1 MRVLVLGASGMIG
14 HAMFRVLHQVN
25 TWEVW
30 GTLRSDLDRQYFPPA
45 LAESLVVGG
54 DVDRPEVIPRILAGV
69 RPSVVINCVGLT
81 KHHQQS
87 EDPQLALPVNAL
99 LPHRLADLC
108 AANCARLIHVS
119 TDCVFA
125 GSRGDYRESDPPD
138 AMDVYGKSK
147 HLGEVDYPHAVTLR
161 TSTIGHEL
169 HSAFGLLEWF
179 LEQEQ
184 ECKGYTRAIFSGLTN
199 MEFARVVR
207 DFVIP
212 NTTLRGLYHVGGMAI
227 NKFDLL
233 MLIADTYSKSIRITR
248 EDTFVMD
255 RSLNTQRFGE
265 ATGYMPP
272 SWPEM
277 IRDMHAKKDSIDV

>member
-1 MRVLVLGASGMIG
+1 MKVLVLGAGGMIG
-14 HAMFRVLHQVN
+14 HAMFHVLHQVV
-25 TWEVW
+25 TWDVW
-30 GTLRSDLDRQYFPPA
+30 GTLRTDFDRQYFPAA
-45 LAESLVVGG
+45 LAERLVVGG
-54 DVDRPEVIPRILAGV
+54 DIERTESIPRMLAGL
-69 RPSVVINCVGLT
+69 RPDVVINCVGLT

-108 AANCARLIHVS
+108 AANGARLVHVS

-138 AMDVYGKSK
+138 AIDVYGKSK

-169 HSAFGLLEWF
+169 HSANGLLEWF
-179 LEQEQ
+179 LAQEK
-184 ECKGYTRAIFSGLTN
+184 ECKGYARAIFSGLTN
-199 MEFARVVR
+199 RELAKVVR

-212 NTTLRGLYHVGGMAI
+212 NTTLRGLYHVGGTAI

-233 MLIADTYSKSIRITR
+233 GLIADTYSKSIRIVR
-248 EDTFVMD
+248 DDAFVID
-255 RSLNTQRFGE
+255 RSLNTQRFFE
-265 ATGYMPP
+265 VTGYIPP
-272 SWPEM
+272 SWVEM
-277 IRDMHAKKDSIDV
+277 IRDMHSKKDLGNV

>member
-1 MRVLVLGASGMIG
+1 MKVLVLGAGGMIG
-14 HAMFRVLHQVN
+14 HAMFGVLHQVAA
-25 TWEVW
+25 WEVW
-30 GTLRSDLDRQYFPPA
+30 GTLRSDLDRQYFSTA
-45 LAESLVVGG
+45 LAGSLVVGG
-54 DVDRPEVIPRILAGV
+54 DVERPEVIPRMLAVV
-69 RPSVVINCVGLT
+69 RPDVVVNCVGLT

-87 EDPQLALPVNAL
+87 EDPQRALPVNAL

-108 AANCARLIHVS
+108 AVNGARLIHVS

-125 GSRGDYRESDPPD
+125 GSRGDYRESDSPD
-138 AMDVYGKSK
+138 AIDVYGKSK

-169 HSAFGLLEWF
+169 HSALGLLEWF
-179 LEQEQ
+179 LAQEQ
-184 ECKGYTRAIFSGLTN
+184 ECKGYSRAIFSGLTN

-212 NTTLRGLYHVGGMAI
+212 NMTLRGLYHVGGVAI

-233 MLIADTYSKSIRITR
+233 GLVADTYSKSIRIVR

-265 ATGYMPP
+265 ATGYIPP
-272 SWPEM
+272 SWPDM
-277 IRDMHAKKDSIDV
+277 IRDMHAKKDFGNV

>member
-1 MRVLVLGASGMIG
+1 MKVLVLGASGMIG
-14 HAMFRVLHQVN
+14 HAMFRVLHQMAS
-25 TWEVW
+25 WDVW
-30 GTLRSDLDRQYFPPA
+30 GTLRSDFDRQYFPAA
-45 LAESLVVGG
+45 LAGRLVVGG
-54 DVDRPEVIPRILAGV
+54 DVERPEALPRMLAGV
-69 RPSVVINCVGLT
+69 RPDVVINCVGLT

-108 AANCARLIHVS
+108 AANGARLIHVS

-169 HSAFGLLEWF
+169 HSANGLLEWF
-179 LEQEQ
+179 LAQEA
-184 ECKGYTRAIFSGLTN
+184 ECKGYACATFSGLTN
-199 MEFARVVR
+199 REFARVVR

-212 NTTLRGLYHVGGMAI
+212 NTALRGLYHVGGMAI

-233 MLIADTYSKSIRITR
+233 GLIADTYSKSIHIHRD
-248 EDTFVMD
+248 DTFVMD
-255 RSLNTQRFGE
+255 RSLNTQRFCE
-265 ATGYMPP
+265 VTGYMPP
-272 SWPEM
+272 AWVDM
-277 IRDMHAKKDSIDV
+277 IREMHSKKGFGHV